1 MRLATRAA
9 RVVSL
14 LLLVARPLLAG
25 EQITAEFKDKRAVS
39 PEALRQ
45 VPLKSVVAEFLDPG
59 DTGLG
64 KSLSYLLWRET
75 LTAISDQAG
84 AGRTTTRQRCGSRRT
99 SALASR
105 SGERS
110 TPRATGCSSTPT

>member
-14 LLLVARPLLAG
+14 FLLVARPLPAG

-45 VPLKSVVAEFLDPG
+45 VPLKSVVTEFLDPG

-64 KSLSYLLWRET
+64 KSLSYLLWR
-75 LTAISDQAG
+75 
-84 AGRTTTRQRCGSRRT
+84 
-99 SALASR
+99 
-105 SGERS
+105 
-110 TPRATGCSSTPT
+110 